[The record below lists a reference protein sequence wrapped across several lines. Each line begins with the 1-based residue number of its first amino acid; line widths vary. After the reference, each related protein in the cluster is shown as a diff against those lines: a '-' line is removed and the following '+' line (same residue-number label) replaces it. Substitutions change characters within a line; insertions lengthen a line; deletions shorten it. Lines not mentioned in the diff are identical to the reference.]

1 MMDIIMTEKIEVA
14 VYLPDEDAQKW
25 LLFQEHYDLFNL
37 LLNKGVFNQKNAAI
51 SLHFDQFGNLSTI
64 QRSDFLY
71 SKKHDG

>member
-1 MMDIIMTEKIEVA
+1 MTEKIEVA